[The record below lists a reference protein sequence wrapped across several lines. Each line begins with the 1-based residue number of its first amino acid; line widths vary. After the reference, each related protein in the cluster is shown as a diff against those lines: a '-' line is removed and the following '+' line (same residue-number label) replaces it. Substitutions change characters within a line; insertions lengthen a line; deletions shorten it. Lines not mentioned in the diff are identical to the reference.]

1 MEHVGK
7 ATAAAISDD
16 RLVRVVALVR
26 QLRNPAHTIS
36 GLVEL
41 LAETPEHAA
50 AFAATLGSE
59 TASLL
64 VTIEQLADLV
74 DPAPQPPALAPRP
87 SAELDGGLVLVVDDS
102 PVNQLLVTSQLAK
115 LGVESVTAPSGVRA
129 LELLAEQRFDAVLMD
144 WHMPGMDGL
153 ETAAALRHHES
164 TMGLARTPV
173 IAVTARAML
182 GDRERCLAAGM
193 DDFLSKPLGLD
204 QLARALSAWMPLSP
218 RRVGPGRSAD
228 AWRSVDPP
236 MLVDLSV
243 LQRLA
248 EELGD
253 RTIVVTLVDTYL
265 AELPERVN
273 ELIGAVAAGDL
284 EVIERVAHTLKS
296 TSVML
301 GATPLS
307 DLAADLER
315 ASTDAAADD
324 LVGLVGQVVDLAEK
338 AGVAMGEARAQ
349 LTLSR

>member
-1 MEHVGK
+1 MEHVGR
-7 ATAAAISDD
+7 ATAEPVGDD
-16 RLVRVVALVR
+16 RLARVVALVR
-26 QLRNPAHTIS
+26 QLRSPAHTIS

-64 VTIEQLADLV
+64 VTIEQLSDLV
-74 DPAPQPPALAPRP
+74 DPTLRPPALAPRP

-115 LGVESVTAPSGVRA
+115 LGVASATAPSGVKA
-129 LELLAEQRFDAVLMD
+129 LDLLAEQRFDAVLMD

-164 TMGLARTPV
+164 SMGLARTPV

-193 DDFLSKPLGLD
+193 DDFLAKPLGLD
-204 QLARALSAWMPLSP
+204 DLARALSVWMPLSP
-218 RRVGPGRSAD
+218 RRVGPGRSDD
-228 AWRSVDPP
+228 ARRSADPP
-236 MLVDLSV
+236 ALVDLSV
-243 LQRLA
+243 LQQLA

-253 RTIVVTLVDTYL
+253 RTIVVTLVETYV
-265 AELPERVN
+265 AEIPERLN
-273 ELIGAVAAGDL
+273 ELIGAMAAGDL
-284 EVIERVAHTLKS
+284 EVVERVAHTLKS
-296 TSVML
+296 TSEML

-307 DLAADLER
+307 GLAAELER
-315 ASTDAAADD
+315 ASTGEISAD
-324 LVGLVGQVVDLAEK
+324 LVDLVERLVDLAERT
-338 AGVAMGEARAQ
+338 RADMSAASTQ
-349 LTLSR
+349 VTLSR